1 MGRLRKLRPIRGLRR
16 SQVSLSSNSLSSKLA
31 FRQPT
36 WTASCRCRAVA
47 TNPQNSWKARRIRFQ
62 RFQYP
67 RIVRDSSPAEF
78 GQHRRPMETCFS
90 RGHVASME
98 SVTYTARNT
107 RFPANLDSGGSD
119 PNISSILDFRPRL
132 LFQTPS
138 REGAG
143 CPFKWTTFYFTPCP
157 IPSCP
162 AYEPNSKDCEY
173 SQPFRH
179 IQYKRTP
186 SFRPIATLAMLLCR
200 RIAR

>member
-67 RIVRDSSPAEF
+67 RIVRGSSPAEF

-107 RFPANLDSGGSD
+107 RFPANLDSSGLSL
-119 PNISSILDFRPRL
+119 SVHSVEESILRVCKVKFAESDADRVQLFFWCERQRQRSVRGQRHNGRTLERSAGPHPRQGL
-132 LFQTPS
+132 RSDYYKPS
-138 REGAG
+138 HK
-143 CPFKWTTFYFTPCP
+143 C
-157 IPSCP
+157 
-162 AYEPNSKDCEY
+162 
-173 SQPFRH
+173 
-179 IQYKRTP
+179 
-186 SFRPIATLAMLLCR
+186 LR
-200 RIAR
+200 RMMAQAS